1 MGFESHKTAQPKH
14 IKQNLQSQINDT
26 KPTKP
31 NPPKQIYQNNHT
43 YQTKPIEP
51 NLPNLASQAK
61 RNQTNAKK
69 VERLNLR
76 TSERNVEMGRVDEWN
91 DITAPISS

>member
-1 MGFESHKTAQPKH
+1 MNE
-14 IKQNLQSQINDT
+14 I

-31 NPPKQIYQNNHT
+31 DAPNQIYQDNRT
-43 YQTKPIEP
+43 YQTKPTEP
-51 NLPNLASQAK
+51 NLPNQTSQAK

-76 TSERNVEMGRVDEWN
+76 TSERNVEMGGVDEWN